1 MHVQIKIDPY
11 QLNGPLVA
19 VFVITPLS
27 ISMFYNTVSL
37 FVTSQVYIKDKI
49 KAAATY
55 VFQMRQTSHPAA
67 RTLHVPSVRDTTY
80 NTA

>member
-1 MHVQIKIDPY
+1 M
-11 QLNGPLVA
+11 LVKGVLEA
-19 VFVITPLS
+19 VFVMTPLS
-27 ISMFYNTVSL
+27 ISTLYNTVSL

-49 KAAATY
+49 KDAATY